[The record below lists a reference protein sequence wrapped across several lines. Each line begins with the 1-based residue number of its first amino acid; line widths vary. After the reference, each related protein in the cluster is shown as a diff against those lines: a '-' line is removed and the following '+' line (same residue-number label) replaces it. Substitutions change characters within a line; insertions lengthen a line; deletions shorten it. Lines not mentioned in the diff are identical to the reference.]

1 MKLRFRD
8 KLPAAQL
15 RLPLAGEV
23 MQRLQL
29 YQRYLNDD
37 RHQERELKEIAITIL
52 EGFLFGRA
60 DREFEEWRKRNAD
73 VKAEQEGGS
82 VQDGAGVRNTSIKA
96 VGQGAPHA

>member
-15 RLPLAGEV
+15 RLTLAGEV
-23 MQRLQL
+23 MQRLQQ
-29 YQRYLNDD
+29 YQRYLHDD
-37 RHQERELKEIAITIL
+37 RHQERELKEIAVTIL

-60 DREFEEWRKRNAD
+60 DREFEEWRKRNAALQD
-73 VKAEQEGGS
+73 VQEDGR
-82 VQDGAGVRNTSIKA
+82 VQDGTGVRNASIKA